1 MKIRKNYFTEN
12 QELIRLQTEEIEREN
27 LEMTDEKRRE
37 KAEAIQR
44 RWKKLYTDFVKKQ
57 KHIKRIVNKQ
67 KNELFQNMALEAISW
82 AEGINADLSADITE
96 EFQGKIEFKTNMII
110 LDDETPK
117 EYYSY
122 FLQLIETA
130 DEFYLFAE
138 EEVLIMKFFY
148 KLYDEIHV

>member
-1 MKIRKNYFTEN
+1 MLLSFLFVIFTEN

-27 LEMTDEKRRE
+27 SEMTDEKRRE

-44 RWKKLYTDFVKKQ
+44 RWKKLYTDFVKKH

-96 EFQGKIEFKTNMII
+96 E
-110 LDDETPK
+110 L
-117 EYYSY
+117 
-122 FLQLIETA
+122 
-130 DEFYLFAE
+130 
-138 EEVLIMKFFY
+138 
-148 KLYDEIHV
+148 

>member
-1 MKIRKNYFTEN
+1 M
-12 QELIRLQTEEIEREN
+12 
-27 LEMTDEKRRE
+27 
-37 KAEAIQR
+37 
-44 RWKKLYTDFVKKQ
+44 
-57 KHIKRIVNKQ
+57 
-67 KNELFQNMALEAISW
+67 
-82 AEGINADLSADITE
+82 SADITE